1 MLNLMKQSL
10 RRTAWIARI
19 TFLEAIRQRFFAF
32 LILLSAALVVSSVS
46 FRFLDFG
53 HGELKFV
60 ADFGFGGIFFF
71 GSILTLVM
79 TAQLFFAEIENR
91 TALTLLAKP
100 VSRWEFLVGKFTGVW
115 AVLGIFIFTLSFILG
130 LVMWG
135 RHQELVG
142 LAEVAGRV
150 PPDLSVSG
158 VAAYALLQWL
168 RLGVIAAMVLAVS
181 SVARSFLFAIVV
193 GAMAV
198 LAGQLQWIAQEALLK
213 DKDLGVVHQAF
224 LWLITRVIPN
234 LQQFNIGDAL
244 ALDVSSVANGAVWAA
259 SLSGCIYI
267 IVLLILAGLGFRR
280 REI

>member
-10 RRTAWIARI
+10 RRTTWIARI

-71 GSILTLVM
+71 GSILTLAM

-91 TALTLLAKP
+91 TAMTLLAKP
-100 VSRWEFLVGKFTGVW
+100 VSRWEFLVGKFIGVW
-115 AVLGIFIFTLSFILG
+115 AVLGIFIFTLTFILG
-130 LVMWG
+130 LIMWG
-135 RHQELVG
+135 RHQELVA
-142 LAEVAGRV
+142 LAEAAGRV
-150 PPDLSVSG
+150 PPDFSMSG
-158 VAAYALLQWL
+158 VAAYVLLQWL

-181 SVARSFLFAIVV
+181 SVARSFIFAIVV

-213 DKDLGVVHQAF
+213 EKDMGAVYQSF
-224 LWLITRVIPN
+224 LWLITRVVPN

-244 ALDVSSVANGAVWAA
+244 ALDVASVSNGAVWAA

-267 IVLLILAGLGFRR
+267 IVLLVLAGLGFRR

>member
-10 RRTAWIARI
+10 RRTTWIARI

-71 GSILTLVM
+71 GSILTLAM

-91 TALTLLAKP
+91 TAMTLLAKP
-100 VSRWEFLVGKFTGVW
+100 VSRWEFLVGKFIGVW
-115 AVLGIFIFTLSFILG
+115 AVLGVFIFTLTFILG

-135 RHQELVG
+135 RHQELVA
-142 LAEVAGRV
+142 LADAAGRV

-213 DKDLGVVHQAF
+213 EKDMGVVYQSF
-224 LWLITRVIPN
+224 LWLITRVVPN

-244 ALDVSSVANGAVWAA
+244 ALDVASVSNGAVWAA

-267 IVLLILAGLGFRR
+267 IVLLVLAGLGFRR

>member
-1 MLNLMKQSL
+1 MLKLMKQSL
-10 RRTAWIARI
+10 RRTTWIARI

-71 GSILTLVM
+71 GSILTLAM

-91 TALTLLAKP
+91 TAMTLLAKP
-100 VSRWEFLVGKFTGVW
+100 VSRWEFLVGKFIGVW
-115 AVLGIFIFTLSFILG
+115 AVLGVFIFTLTFILG

-135 RHQELVG
+135 RHQELVA
-142 LAEVAGRV
+142 LAEAAGRV

-181 SVARSFLFAIVV
+181 SVARTFIFAIVV
-193 GAMAV
+193 SAMAV
-198 LAGQLQWIAQEALLK
+198 LAGQLQWIAEEALLK
-213 DKDLGVVHQAF
+213 EKQITTVYQSF
-224 LWLITRVIPN
+224 LWLITRIVPN

-244 ALDVSSVANGAVWAA
+244 ALDVASVSNGAVWAA

>member
-259 SLSGCIYI
+259 SLSGCIYM

>member
-213 DKDLGVVHQAF
+213 EKDMGVVYQSF
-224 LWLITRVIPN
+224 LWLITRVVPN

-244 ALDVSSVANGAVWAA
+244 ALDVASVSNGAVWAA

-267 IVLLILAGLGFRR
+267 IVLLVLAGLGFRR

>member
-79 TAQLFFAEIENR
+79 TAQLFFTEIENR

-100 VSRWEFLVGKFTGVW
+100 VSRWEFLVGKFIGAW
-115 AVLGIFIFTLSFILG
+115 AVLGIFIFTLTFILG
-130 LVMWG
+130 LIMWG
-135 RHQELVG
+135 RHQELVAV
-142 LAEVAGRV
+142 AEAAGRV

-213 DKDLGVVHQAF
+213 EKDLGMVYQSF
-224 LWLITRVIPN
+224 LWLITRIIPN

-244 ALDVSSVANGAVWAA
+244 ALDVLSVSNGAVWAA
-259 SLSGCIYI
+259 SLSGSIYI
-267 IVLLILAGLGFRR
+267 IVLLVLAGLGFRR

>member
-10 RRTAWIARI
+10 RRTTWIARI

-71 GSILTLVM
+71 GSILTLAM

-91 TALTLLAKP
+91 TAMTLLAKP
-100 VSRWEFLVGKFTGVW
+100 VSRWEFLVGKFIGVW
-115 AVLGIFIFTLSFILG
+115 AVLGIFIFTLTLILG
-130 LVMWG
+130 LIMWG
-135 RHQELVG
+135 RHQELVA
-142 LAEVAGRV
+142 LAEAAGRV

-198 LAGQLQWIAQEALLK
+198 LAGQLQWIAEEALLK
-213 DKDLGVVHQAF
+213 EKQITTVYQSF
-224 LWLITRVIPN
+224 LWLITRIVPN

-244 ALDVSSVANGAVWAA
+244 ALDVASVSNGAVWAA

>member
-10 RRTAWIARI
+10 RRTTWIARI

-53 HGELKFV
+53 HGELKFI

-71 GSILTLVM
+71 GSILTLAM

-91 TALTLLAKP
+91 TAMTLLAKP
-100 VSRWEFLVGKFTGVW
+100 VSRWEFLVGKFIGVW
-115 AVLGIFIFTLSFILG
+115 AVLGVFIFTLTFILG

-135 RHQELVG
+135 RHQELVA
-142 LAEVAGRV
+142 LAEAAGRV

-168 RLGVIAAMVLAVS
+168 RLGVIAAMVLAIS
-181 SVARSFLFAIVV
+181 SVARSFIFAIVV

-198 LAGQLQWIAQEALLK
+198 LAGQLQWIAEEALLK
-213 DKDLGVVHQAF
+213 EKQITTVYQSF
-224 LWLITRVIPN
+224 LWLITRIVPN

-244 ALDVSSVANGAVWAA
+244 ALDVASVSNGAVWAA

>member
-1 MLNLMKQSL
+1 MRNLVKQSL

-100 VSRWEFLVGKFTGVW
+100 VSRWEFLAGKFTGVW
-115 AVLGIFIFTLSFILG
+115 AVLGIFIFTLTFILG

-135 RHQELVG
+135 RHQELVA
-142 LAEVAGRV
+142 LAEAAGRV

-158 VAAYALLQWL
+158 VASYALLQWL
-168 RLGVIAAMVLAVS
+168 RLGVITAMVLAVS

-213 DKDLGVVHQAF
+213 DKDLGMMQQSF

-244 ALDVSSVANGAVWAA
+244 ALDVASVANGAVWAA
-259 SLSGCIYI
+259 SVSGCIYI
-267 IVLLILAGLGFRR
+267 LVLLVLAGLGFRR

>member
-1 MLNLMKQSL
+1 MRNLIKQSL

-60 ADFGFGGIFFF
+60 ADFGFGGVFFF

-100 VSRWEFLVGKFTGVW
+100 VSRWEFLAGKFTGVW
-115 AVLGIFIFTLSFILG
+115 AVLGIFIFTLTFILG

-135 RHQELVG
+135 RHQELVA
-142 LAEVAGRV
+142 LAEAAGRV
-150 PPDLSVSG
+150 PPDLSISG

-168 RLGVIAAMVLAVS
+168 RLGVIAAMVLAIS

-198 LAGQLQWIAQEALLK
+198 LAGQLQWIAQETLLK
-213 DKDLGVVHQAF
+213 DKDLGVVYQSF

-244 ALDVSSVANGAVWAA
+244 ALDVSSVTNGAVWAA

-267 IVLLILAGLGFRR
+267 IVLLVLAGLGFRR

>member
-10 RRTAWIARI
+10 RRTTWIARI

-71 GSILTLVM
+71 GSILTLAM

-91 TALTLLAKP
+91 TAMTLLAKP
-100 VSRWEFLVGKFTGVW
+100 VSRWEFLVGKFIGVW
-115 AVLGIFIFTLSFILG
+115 AVLGIFIFTLTLILG
-130 LVMWG
+130 LIMWG
-135 RHQELVG
+135 RHQELVA
-142 LAEVAGRV
+142 LAEAAGRV

-198 LAGQLQWIAQEALLK
+198 LAGQLQWIAEEALLK
-213 DKDLGVVHQAF
+213 EKQITTVYQSF
-224 LWLITRVIPN
+224 LWLITRIVPN

-244 ALDVSSVANGAVWAA
+244 ALDVASVSNGAVWAA

-267 IVLLILAGLGFRR
+267 IVLLVLAGLGFRR

>member
-1 MLNLMKQSL
+1 MRNLVKQSL

-19 TFLEAIRQRFFAF
+19 TLLEAIRQRFFAF
-32 LILLSAALVVSSVS
+32 LVLLSAALVVSSVS

-100 VSRWEFLVGKFTGVW
+100 VSRWEFLAGKFTGVW
-115 AVLGIFIFTLSFILG
+115 AVLGIFIFTLTFILG

-135 RHQELVG
+135 RHQELVA
-142 LAEVAGRV
+142 LAEAAGRV

-158 VAAYALLQWL
+158 VASYALLQWL
-168 RLGVIAAMVLAVS
+168 RLGVITAMVLAVS

-213 DKDLGVVHQAF
+213 DKDLGMMQQSF

-244 ALDVSSVANGAVWAA
+244 ALDVASVANGAVWAA
-259 SLSGCIYI
+259 SVSGCIYI
-267 IVLLILAGLGFRR
+267 LVLIVLAGLGFRR

>member
-10 RRTAWIARI
+10 RRTTWIARI

-53 HGELKFV
+53 HGELKFI

-71 GSILTLVM
+71 GSILTLAM

-91 TALTLLAKP
+91 TAMTLLAKP
-100 VSRWEFLVGKFTGVW
+100 VSRWEFLVGKFIGVW
-115 AVLGIFIFTLSFILG
+115 AVLGIFIFTLTLILG
-130 LVMWG
+130 LIMWG
-135 RHQELVG
+135 RHQELVA
-142 LAEVAGRV
+142 LAEAAGRV

-198 LAGQLQWIAQEALLK
+198 LAGQLQWIAEEALLK
-213 DKDLGVVHQAF
+213 EKQITTVYQSF
-224 LWLITRVIPN
+224 LWLITRIVPN

-244 ALDVSSVANGAVWAA
+244 ALDVASVSNGAVWAA

>member
-142 LAEVAGRV
+142 LVEVAGRV